1 MHRNAERALNG
12 KAANAMSS
20 LWKSTPAGKLR
31 GRGLGLPLAGQ
42 PGEANA
48 ITDVPG
54 VEVGYATIIA
64 GDGPLIVGKG
74 PVRTGVTAIL
84 PRGRAGVASPCAAGS
99 AVLNGNGELTGL
111 AWVEESGQAE
121 GPVTITNTHS
131 VGLAR
136 DATAKWLVRE
146 TVATA
151 QAWGL
156 PIAGETYDGELND
169 INGFHVKDEHVFA
182 ALDGA
187 RGGAVELGSV
197 GGGTGMIAYDFKGGS
212 GSSSRRA
219 ETAGET
225 FTVGVFVQANFGIRP
240 ELMVLGAPV
249 GRRIRGGEVRS
260 TPAGSIIAVAITD
273 APLLP
278 HQLKR
283 IARRI
288 GLGVAR
294 TGGIAHNG
302 SGDIFIALSTANP
315 DVFGAGAAV
324 RSMRFLTNAAM
335 DPLFAATV
343 EATEEAIL
351 DAMIANE
358 TMTGAN
364 GVTVRALPHGDL
376 VDLMRRYGRM

>member
-1 MHRNAERALNG
+1 
-12 KAANAMSS
+12 MSS

-31 GRGLGLPLAGQ
+31 GRGLGLPLPGR

-48 ITDVPG
+48 VTDVPG
-54 VEVGYATIIA
+54 VEVGYTTLIA
-64 GDGPLIVGKG
+64 GDGTLAVGTG

-84 PRGRAGVASPCAAGS
+84 PRGRAALAAPCAAGS

-136 DATAKWLVRE
+136 DATAKWLVRGM
-146 TVATA
+146 VAST

-169 INGFHVKDEHVFA
+169 INGFHVRDEHVFA
-182 ALDGA
+182 ALDSA
-187 RGGAVELGSV
+187 RGGAIEQGSV

-212 GSSSRRA
+212 GSASRRA
-219 ETAGET
+219 EAAGESY
-225 FTVGVFVQANFGIRP
+225 TVGVFVQANFGLRP
-240 ELMVLGAPV
+240 ELTVLGVPV
-249 GRRIRGGEVRS
+249 GRHIRGGEVRS
-260 TPAGSIIAVAITD
+260 RPMGSIIAVAITD

-283 IARRI
+283 VARRI

-315 DVFGAGAAV
+315 DAFTAGEAV
-324 RSMRFLTNAAM
+324 RSMRFLTNEAM

>member
-1 MHRNAERALNG
+1 MTAERE
-12 KAANAMSS
+12 AAKAMSP
-20 LWKSTPAGKLR
+20 LWKSTPSGKLR
-31 GRGLGLPLAGQ
+31 GRGLGLPLPGT

-54 VEVGYATIIA
+54 VEVGYATLISR
-64 GDGPLIVGKG
+64 DGPLVVGQG

-84 PRGRAGVASPCAAGS
+84 PRGRAGMASPCAAGS

-121 GPVTITNTHS
+121 GPITITNTYAA
-131 VGLAR
+131 GLAR
-136 DATAKWLVRE
+136 DATARWLLRE
-146 TVATA
+146 MSATA

-169 INGFHVKDEHVFA
+169 IGGFHVREEHVFA

-187 RGGAVELGSV
+187 RGGAIEMGSV
-197 GGGTGMIAYDFKGGS
+197 GGGTGMIAYDFKAGS
-212 GSSSRRA
+212 GSSSRRVEA
-219 ETAGET
+219 AGAIY
-225 FTVGVFVQANFGIRP
+225 TVGLFVQANFGIRP
-240 ELMVLGAPV
+240 ELTALGVPV
-249 GRRIRGGEVRS
+249 GEHIRGGEVRS
-260 TPAGSIIAVAITD
+260 TPMGSIIAVAITD

-278 HQLKR
+278 HQMKR

-288 GLGVAR
+288 PLGMAR
-294 TGGIAHNG
+294 TGAIAHNG
-302 SGDIFIALSTANP
+302 SGDIFIALSTSNP
-315 DVFGAGAAV
+315 EAFAAGEAV
-324 RSMRFLTNAAM
+324 RSMRFLTNEAM

-351 DAMIANE
+351 DSMIANE

-364 GVTVRALPHGDL
+364 GLTVRALPHGPL
-376 VDLMRRYGRM
+376 VDLLRRFGRIPG